1 MPAGRRSGS
10 PPRTG
15 CFLPYAGH
23 LFLRS
28 NHRIAFLAAKRL
40 CEDRNVRQWSV
51 YTPLLRGVRIHGHAS
66 AQLLRPVVDAP
77 ALRIAQEIP
86 LLRRV
91 PLDETGTAVPLER
104 ALERV
109 VGNQQP

>member
-1 MPAGRRSGS
+1 MPAGQQSSS

-15 CFLPYAGH
+15 CFSPYAWH
-23 LFLRS
+23 LLLGS
-28 NHRIAFLAAKRL
+28 NHRIAFLTAKRL
-40 CEDRNVRQWSV
+40 REHRNVRQRSV

-66 AQLLRPVVDAP
+66 AQLLRPVVDPP

-109 VGNQQP
+109 VAD